1 MKTTTT
7 NKQKKNTN
15 IHYKKF
21 KKHYMQTKADL

>member
-1 MKTTTT
+1 MKTTT

-21 KKHYMQTKADL
+21 KKYYMQTKADL